1 MTHYHTRSPQWLA
14 LFILVLLFMKASS
27 LAFVKNCCQRQLYSP
42 GSSTVLHQAKSPR
55 YDKEGRHIEMN
66 VIQQQN
72 HINDGMVDYDRAQY
86 CAENFGVCSIE
97 EIESIQHG
105 TSHLLRLVLLLLFA
119 HSVDLVHRTNV
130 LHLTDQ
136 PSIKRHDSFS

>member
-14 LFILVLLFMKASS
+14 LFILVLLFMKASA
-27 LAFVKNCCQRQLYSP
+27 LAFVKNCCQRQLYSR
-42 GSSTVLHQAKSPR
+42 GSSSTVLHQAKSPR

-105 TSHLLRLVLLLLFA
+105 TSHLLRPCAVAF
-119 HSVDLVHRTNV
+119 VR
-130 LHLTDQ
+130 
-136 PSIKRHDSFS
+136 PFC